1 MTAIPIKNV
10 YYMLS
15 YAFQVLQEDGYKKIE
30 TEEFHNTAEL
40 CAAILARGV
49 SYQLRKGLGKEY
61 VGKSETLSTLKG
73 RIEVSESIKE
83 LTVLRN
89 QLICSYDDFT
99 VDTRMNRIIKATMLL
114 LLRMDISKERKK
126 ELKKMIIFFGD
137 VSDIDIHSI
146 NWKMQYSRNNQTYR
160 MLISIC
166 YLVIKGLLQTST
178 DGSMKLMD
186 YLDEQ
191 RMCKL
196 YERFILEYYRK
207 EHRELVANASQI
219 SWQLDDE
226 ESSMLPIMKSDIML
240 SKGERYLIIDA
251 KYYEHIL
258 QSYYGANSINS
269 ANLYQIFTYVKNKE
283 AELTG
288 KPHTVSG
295 MLLYAKTNEM
305 MIPNN
310 TYKMSGNLISVKTLD
325 LNCDFQEIAR
335 QLDEIA
341 DSYFE

>member
-30 TEEFHNTAEL
+30 NEEFHNTAEL

-83 LTVLRN
+83 LTMLRN

-114 LLRMDISKERKK
+114 LLRMDISNERKK

-166 YLVIKGLLQTST
+166 YLVIKGLLQTNT

-219 SWQLDDE
+219 PWQLDDE

-310 TYKMSGNLISVKTLD
+310 TYKMSGNLISVKTLN

>member
-1 MTAIPIKNV
+1 MTPIPIKNV

-15 YAFQVLQEDGYKKIE
+15 YAFQVLREDGYKKLE

-61 VGKSETLSTLKG
+61 VGKSESVSTLKG

-83 LTVLRN
+83 LTMLRN
-89 QLICSYDDFT
+89 QMICSYDDFT

-146 NWKMQYSRNNQTYR
+146 NWNMQYSRNNQTYR

-166 YLVIKGLLQTST
+166 YLVIKGLLQTNT

-219 SWQLDDE
+219 PWQLDDE

-240 SKGERYLIIDA
+240 SKGDRYLIIDA

-258 QSYYGANSINS
+258 QNYYGGNSINS

-288 KPHTVSG
+288 KRHTVSG

-341 DSYFE
+341 NSFFE